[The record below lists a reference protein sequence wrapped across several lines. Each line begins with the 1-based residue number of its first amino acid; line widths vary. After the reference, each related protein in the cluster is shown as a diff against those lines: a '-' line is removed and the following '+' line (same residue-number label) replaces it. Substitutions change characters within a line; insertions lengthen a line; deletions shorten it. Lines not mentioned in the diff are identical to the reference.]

1 MLLGPGLPVPFL
13 GPQAVQIPTAM
24 TQGFTLERNR
34 VSAELWYSVPSLYT
48 QPTYAKHRKHE
59 NRTLP
64 VPCVGLGVSVR
75 MQPRVLIICERAAER
90 DTIRVLVGTMGC
102 QWVLALGID
111 EALAIAGRERTSAAL
126 LELPGNISDAGKIDQ
141 GVRELLVRF
150 PGRVIALTDE
160 SPTPMIRELL
170 SRYSIPSVHRD
181 RLAVDLW
188 PRLES
193 MVYPQ
198 LGIRRITEV
207 ARLVF
212 DTLLQPLPAGIRHLR
227 PDTRQLVYEAPA
239 LTADIALER
248 FPDSPG
254 TMLTGQIMRTNSPQ
268 IPLNGVPVVLKGHQ
282 GQLGLMITNEAGEF
296 SFELQNE
303 RSVSLEIEVTPNDW
317 VLLKS
322 PPLDWVGRA
331 ENERGNL
338 PVATDIAITSGANPR
353 KKKGG
358 SG

>member
-1 MLLGPGLPVPFL
+1 
-13 GPQAVQIPTAM
+13 
-24 TQGFTLERNR
+24 
-34 VSAELWYSVPSLYT
+34 
-48 QPTYAKHRKHE
+48 
-59 NRTLP
+59 
-64 VPCVGLGVSVR
+64 

-102 QWVLALGID
+102 QWVLASGID

-126 LELPGNISDAGKIDQ
+126 LELPGTISDASRVDQ

-160 SPTPMIRELL
+160 SPTPVIRELL
-170 SRYSIPSVHRD
+170 SQYAIPSVRRD

-198 LGIRRITEV
+198 LGIRRITKV

-212 DTLLQPLPAGIRHLR
+212 DTLLQPLPAGIRQLQ

-239 LTADIALER
+239 LTADIAFER
-248 FPDSPG
+248 FPDSPR

-268 IPLNGVPVVLKGHQ
+268 IPLNGVPVVLKGEQ
-282 GQLGLMITNEAGEF
+282 GLVGLMITNEAGEF
-296 SFELQNE
+296 SFELQSE
-303 RSVSLEIEVTPNDW
+303 RTVSLEIEVTPNDW
-317 VLLKS
+317 VLVKS
-322 PPLDWVGRA
+322 PPLDFVRRA
-331 ENERGNL
+331 ENDRGNG
-338 PVATDIAITSGANPR
+338 PGATDIAIANGANPR
-353 KKKGG
+353 KKKGTPG
-358 SG
+358 